1 MPRVVVVSP
10 YYNRAHLVD
19 ETVKAIR
26 DQTYQDLEAYFVD
39 DGSQDGTYHAL
50 LKYKSDKIRVS
61 TQRNVGFTRTMISTI
76 ACTDSE
82 FIAVQGSGDISY
94 PTRLQSQVRFLDEN
108 PDVVAVG
115 CYREV
120 VSDIASRSY
129 VVKPLVH
136 KDIKVQLFN
145 GNPFSQGEVLMR
157 RSIYERAGGYRP
169 FFVYRQDL
177 DLWLRMTDY
186 GSMAVVPEILY
197 KAWKRKDSVTG
208 DPRKLAVAM
217 SCRDFAL
224 YCARERMAGRPDPLD
239 TNGPISALMRPRSKD
254 LATSL
259 ASEARRRALIGLEDD
274 ARHLLKAAFNEKPVI
289 SAWFTRVILFAPW
302 LRPLAPLANRLMRLL
317 KGWAAAPRADRA
329 ARSR

>member
-1 MPRVVVVSP
+1 
-10 YYNRAHLVD
+10 
-19 ETVKAIR
+19 
-26 DQTYQDLEAYFVD
+26 
-39 DGSQDGTYHAL
+39 
-50 LKYKSDKIRVS
+50 
-61 TQRNVGFTRTMISTI
+61 MISTI

-94 PTRLQSQVRFLDEN
+94 PTRLQSQVRFLEEY

-129 VVKPLVH
+129 TVRPLVH

-157 RSIYERAGGYRP
+157 RSVYERAGGYRP

-186 GSMAVVPEILY
+186 GAMAVVPEILY
-197 KAWKRKDSVTG
+197 KAWKRTDSVTG

-224 YCARERMAGRPDPLD
+224 YCARRAHGRE
-239 TNGPISALMRPRSKD
+239 ARSLGHEWADFGVDAAAVKGSCG
-254 LATSL
+254 TSL

-289 SAWFTRVILFAPW
+289 SAWFTRVILFVPW

-317 KGWAAAPRADRA
+317 RGWGAAPRADRA
-329 ARSR
+329 A